1 MSDRPST
8 TAGVVAALRPRL
20 APAAGEA
27 GFVLA
32 HASPPGV
39 APKADIGMLEYCAD
53 RGGRRLWLGFY
64 EDPGGRAVVAELW
77 APDRLRGDPA
87 GLSVD
92 AVAERRLT
100 WHRAPG
106 TPPEVLADTVAAEV
120 MAWLAARARRP
131 EPIGGVARGGQRP
144 PPAGEGGALRLR
156 LRYRLEALQRRLA
169 TYATFDEPEA
179 VETADRIAAVALA
192 LDELDTVAQEG
203 APAKTG

>member
-20 APAAGEA
+20 TPAAGEA

-53 RGGRRLWLGFY
+53 HGGRRLWLGFY
-64 EDPGGRAVVAELW
+64 EDPAGQMVVAELW

-87 GLSVD
+87 GLSAD

-106 TPPEVLADTVAAEV
+106 TPPEVLADTIAAEV

-131 EPIGGVARGGQRP
+131 EPIAGVAWDGQGR
-144 PPAGEGGALRLR
+144 PAGEGGALRLR
-156 LRYRLEALQRRLA
+156 LRHRLEALQRRLA
-169 TYATFDEPEA
+169 TYATFDDPEA
-179 VETADRIAAVALA
+179 AEAADRITAVALA
-192 LDELDTVAQEG
+192 IEELDTVAQEG

>member
-1 MSDRPST
+1 MSDQPLT
-8 TAGVVAALRPRL
+8 AAGVLAALQPGL
-20 APAAGEA
+20 TPVVHEA

-53 RGGRRLWLGFY
+53 HGGRRLWLGFY
-64 EDPGGRAVVAELW
+64 EDPAGQMVVAELW

-87 GLSVD
+87 GLSAD

-106 TPPEVLADTVAAEV
+106 TPPEVLADTIAAEV

-131 EPIGGVARGGQRP
+131 EPIAGVARGGQR

-156 LRYRLEALQRRLA
+156 LRHHLEALQRRLA

-179 VETADRIAAVALA
+179 AEAADRITAVALA
-192 LDELDTVAQEG
+192 IEELDAVAHDDDAAAAG
-203 APAKTG
+203 

>member
-1 MSDRPST
+1 MPDQP
-8 TAGVVAALRPRL
+8 TAGGRVLDALRPRL
-20 APAAGEA
+20 DPAAHEA
-27 GFVLA
+27 GFVFA
-32 HASPPGV
+32 HASPPGA

-53 RGGRRLWLGFY
+53 HGERRLWLGFY
-64 EDPGGRAVVAELW
+64 EDPAGWTVVAELW

-100 WHRAPG
+100 WHRAPETSPDALAG
-106 TPPEVLADTVAAEV
+106 TIAAEV
-120 MAWLAARARRP
+120 MAWLAAHACRP
-131 EPIGGVARGGQRP
+131 EPIAGVAWGGQSP
-144 PPAGEGGALRLR
+144 PTGEGGALRLR
-156 LRYRLEALQRRLA
+156 LRHRLEALQRRVA
-169 TYATFDEPEA
+169 TYASFDEPEA